1 MSRTLQ
7 GETTRTGAN
16 AEPLAAT
23 NSGSLRS
30 TTGGQSS
37 GLATTTA
44 AGTRPT
50 GQVSIDS
57 TESDA
62 GAQDPD
68 TPFTGYDGSPAY
80 YAMINLHI

>member
-1 MSRTLQ
+1 MLQ
-7 GETTRTGAN
+7 GETTRTGAT
-16 AEPLAAT
+16 AQPLAAT
-23 NSGSLRS
+23 NTGGLRS

-50 GQVSIDS
+50 GQVSVDS

-62 GAQDPD
+62 GVQPHDNL
-68 TPFTGYDGSPAY
+68 FMSHNESP
-80 YAMINLHI
+80 